1 MSAPVVVGFDG
12 SSSARAAV
20 QYGVGEALLRGC
32 DLRLV
37 HAFSWPLIYPPFG
50 AEYDPHDHG
59 PRVAMLKMLTA
70 MARDVQRD
78 HPDLAVDTRIV
89 DGSPGGVL
97 VAASS
102 DATVLVVGHRGMGG
116 FTGLLA
122 GSVGMQTTGHA
133 HCPVVV
139 VRGKPTTAAGPQPGG
154 GPIVL
159 GFDGSPS
166 ASMAANAA
174 FAQAQRW
181 GDELLVVH
189 HHPPHTARAEAEAA
203 VAGHRSPRCTTDEF
217 AASLSVAAAGYA
229 DVMYRTEVVHGGS
242 AATALIA
249 AARSVD
255 AGLLVV
261 GARGVGGFRGLVMG
275 STSRSLVE
283 HAPCPVMVIPP
294 GVHAS

>member
-20 QYGVGEALLRGC
+20 QYGVREALLRGC
-32 DLRLV
+32 GLRV
-37 HAFSWPLIYPPFG
+37 IHAFSWPLIYPPFG

-59 PRVAMLKMLTA
+59 PRVAMLNLLKV

-102 DATVLVVGHRGMGG
+102 EAAVLVVGHRGMGG
-116 FTGLLA
+116 FTSLLA
-122 GSVGMQTTGHA
+122 GSVGIQATGHA
-133 HCPVVV
+133 DCPVVV
-139 VRGKPTTAAGPQPGG
+139 VRGKPTTAGLQPDN

-166 ASMAANAA
+166 AVMAADAA

-181 GDELLVVH
+181 GVELLVVH
-189 HHPPHTARAEAEAA
+189 HRPPHTARAGAAAA
-203 VAGHRSPRCTTDEF
+203 VAGNCPPLCMTDEL
-217 AASLSVAAAGYA
+217 ATSLRVAAATYT
-229 DVMYRTEVVHGGS
+229 DVTYRTEVMHGES
-242 AATALIA
+242 AATTLIA
-249 AARSVD
+249 ASRGID

-283 HAPCPVMVIPP
+283 HAPCPMMVVPP
-294 GVHAS
+294 GVHPA

>member
-12 SSSARAAV
+12 SPSAHAAV
-20 QYGVGEALLRGC
+20 RYGVGEALLRGC
-32 DLRLV
+32 GLRLV

-50 AEYDPHDHG
+50 AGYDPQDHG
-59 PRVAMLKMLTA
+59 PRVAMLELLTVT
-70 MARDVQRD
+70 ARDVRRE
-78 HPDLAVDTRIV
+78 HPELPVDTRIV

-102 DATVLVVGHRGMGG
+102 QAAVLVVGHRGMGG

-122 GSVGMQTTGHA
+122 GSVGIQVTGHA

-139 VRGKPTTAAGPQPGG
+139 VRGEPPATARQPTDTPV
-154 GPIVL
+154 VL
-159 GFDGSPS
+159 GFDGSAS
-166 ASMAANAA
+166 AHAAANAA
-174 FAQAQRW
+174 FTQARLR
-181 GDELLVVH
+181 GVHLLVVY
-189 HHPPHTARAEAEAA
+189 HHPPHTARAEVEAA
-203 VAGHRSPRCTTDEF
+203 VAGHGPPPCTTEEF
-217 AASLSVAAAGYA
+217 TTSLHVTAAAYD
-229 DVMYRTEVVHGGS
+229 DVTYRTEVMHGDS

-249 AARSVD
+249 AAGSVG

-283 HAPCPVMVIPP
+283 HAPCPVMVTPP
-294 GVHAS
+294 GVHPA

>member
-32 DLRLV
+32 GLRLV

-50 AEYDPHDHG
+50 ADYDPHDHG
-59 PRVAMLKMLTA
+59 PRVAMLNLLKV
-70 MARDVQRD
+70 MARDLQRE
-78 HPDLAVDTRIV
+78 HPDLAVDARIV

-102 DATVLVVGHRGMGG
+102 DAAVLVVGHRGMGG

-122 GSVGMQTTGHA
+122 GSVGIQVTGHA

-139 VRGKPTTAAGPQPGG
+139 VRGKPTTASLQPGS
-154 GPIVL
+154 GPVVL

-166 ASMAANAA
+166 AGTAADAA
-174 FAQAQRW
+174 FARAQSW
-181 GDELLVVH
+181 GVELLVVQ
-189 HHPPHTARAEAEAA
+189 HHPPHNVRAEAIAA
-203 VAGHRSPRCTTDEF
+203 VAGNCPLACTTDEVT
-217 AASLSVAAAGYA
+217 ASLRVAAAAYA
-229 DVMYRTEVVHGGS
+229 DVKYRTEVVHGDS
-242 AATALIA
+242 AAATLIA
-249 AARSVD
+249 AARRVD

-261 GARGVGGFRGLVMG
+261 GTRGLGGFRGLVMG

-283 HAPCPVMVIPP
+283 HAPCPLMVVPP
-294 GVHAS
+294 GVHPV

>member
-1 MSAPVVVGFDG
+1 MNAPVVVGFDG

-20 QYGVGEALLRGC
+20 QYGVREALLRGC
-32 DLRLV
+32 GLRLV

-50 AEYDPHDHG
+50 AEYDPHDRG
-59 PRVAMLKMLTA
+59 PRVAMLNLLKV

-89 DGSPGGVL
+89 EGSPGGVL
-97 VAASS
+97 VAAS
-102 DATVLVVGHRGMGG
+102 AEAAVLVVGHRGMGG

-122 GSVGMQTTGHA
+122 GSVGIQLTGHA
-133 HCPVVV
+133 QCPVVV
-139 VRGKPTTAAGPQPGG
+139 VRGKPATASLQPGN

-159 GFDGSPS
+159 GFDGSPG
-166 ASMAANAA
+166 AVMAADAA

-181 GDELLVVH
+181 AAELLVVH
-189 HHPPHTARAEAEAA
+189 HHPPHASRAEAAA
-203 VAGHRSPRCTTDEF
+203 AAAGNRPPPRATDEF
-217 AASLSVAAAGYA
+217 AASLRVAAEAYPE
-229 DVMYRTEVVHGGS
+229 VKYRTEVIPGDS
-242 AATALIA
+242 AATTLIA
-249 AARSVD
+249 ASRSVD

-283 HAPCPVMVIPP
+283 HAPCPMMVIPP
-294 GVHAS
+294 SVHPA

>member
-1 MSAPVVVGFDG
+1 MSAPVLVGFDG
-12 SSSARAAV
+12 STSARAAV
-20 QYGVGEALLRGC
+20 QYGAGEALLRGC

-50 AEYDPHDHG
+50 AEYDPNDHG
-59 PRVAMLKMLTA
+59 PRVAMLKLLKV
-70 MARDVQRD
+70 MARDVQRE
-78 HPDLAVDTRIV
+78 HPGLAVDTRIV

-102 DATVLVVGHRGMGG
+102 DAAMLVVGHRGMGG

-122 GSVGMQTTGHA
+122 GSVGIQTTGHA

-139 VRGKPTTAAGPQPGG
+139 VRGEPITTGLHPSNA
-154 GPIVL
+154 PIVL
-159 GFDGSPS
+159 GFDGSRS
-166 ASMAANAA
+166 AETAADAA

-181 GDELLVVH
+181 DVELLVVH
-189 HHPPHTARAEAEAA
+189 HHRPHTARSEAEAA
-203 VAGHRSPRCTTDEF
+203 VAGHYPPPCTTDEF
-217 AASLSVAAAGYA
+217 AARLGVAAAGYG
-229 DVMYRTEVVHGGS
+229 DVKYRTEVVHGDS
-242 AATALIA
+242 PATALIA
-249 AARSVD
+249 AARSVR

-283 HAPCPVMVIPP
+283 HAPCPTMVIPP
-294 GVHAS
+294 GVHPV

>member
-12 SSSARAAV
+12 SASARAAV
-20 QYGVGEALLRGC
+20 QYGAGEALLRGC
-32 DLRLV
+32 DLHLV

-50 AEYDPHDHG
+50 NAYDPHDHG
-59 PRVAMLKMLTA
+59 PRVAMLNQLTV
-70 MARDVQRD
+70 MARDVERD
-78 HPDLAVDTRIV
+78 YPDLAVDTRIV

-102 DATVLVVGHRGMGG
+102 EATVLVVGHRGMGG

-122 GSVGMQTTGHA
+122 GSVGIQATGHA

-139 VRGKPTTAAGPQPGG
+139 VRGEPTTAGPQPGQ
-154 GPIVL
+154 GPIAL
-159 GFDGSPS
+159 GFDGSPG

-174 FAQAQRW
+174 FAQAHRW
-181 GDELLVVH
+181 GVELLVVH

-217 AASLSVAAAGYA
+217 AASLRVAAAGYD
-229 DVMYRTEVVHGGS
+229 DVRYRTEVVHGDS
-242 AATALIA
+242 AATSLIA

-283 HAPCPVMVIPP
+283 HAPCPMMVIPP
-294 GVHAS
+294 GVHAF